1 MPTWSD
7 KQHRYPR
14 PVTIRFRISE
24 FENEILQEASYLD
37 ARAIRKE
44 LEKRGLAGSSNDFE
58 SPATWAR
65 EIIMNVAMEKLRNA
79 TPEETAYL
87 QEVREFMKDEKVRL
101 EKLERKKMRQKDK
114 GARVKQ

>member
-44 LEKRGLAGSSNDFE
+44 LEKRVIDDNYFFLPATITLAGP
-58 SPATWAR
+58 SP
-65 EIIMNVAMEKLRNA
+65 
-79 TPEETAYL
+79 
-87 QEVREFMKDEKVRL
+87 
-101 EKLERKKMRQKDK
+101 
-114 GARVKQ
+114 G